1 MFRYA
6 LRRLLVA
13 IPTLLIIITIAFF
26 LMRLAPGGPFNL
38 EQGLHPNVLANLNK
52 LYKLDQPLYVQY
64 FDYLKGLASG
74 NLGPSYVLPDFTVNE
89 LFRRGLPVSMVIGGS
104 ALFLALVIGVILGT
118 IAALRQNR
126 AADYSVVAFAAAGST
141 IPTFVVAPLLQLFLG
156 IWLALLP
163 VGGWNGGAF
172 RNMIMPI
179 LVLTLP
185 QVAVIAR
192 LTRASMIEALRSHH
206 VRTARALGLP
216 ARVIIVKHAL
226 RSAILPIV
234 SYMGPAAA
242 ALLTG
247 SMVVESIFGIP
258 GIGRY
263 FVEAALNRDYT
274 VVMGT
279 VVVVA
284 CMVIVF
290 NLIVDL
296 LYSVLDPR
304 VRYH

>member
-1 MFRYA
+1 MLRYA
-6 LRRLLVA
+6 LKRLLIA
-13 IPTLLIIITIAFF
+13 IPTLLVIITIAFF

-38 EQGLHPNVLANLNK
+38 EQGLNPAVMANLNK
-52 LYKLDQPLYVQY
+52 LYKLDQPLYLQY
-64 FDYLKGLASG
+64 FEYLKGLAVG
-74 NLGPSYVLPDFTVNE
+74 NLGPSYVMPDFTVND
-89 LFRRGLPVSMVIGGS
+89 LFRRGLPVSMTIGGS
-104 ALFLALVIGVILGT
+104 ALLLALIIGVCLGT
-118 IAALRQNR
+118 IAALRQNK
-126 AADYSVVAFAAAGST
+126 AADYTVVAVAAAGST
-141 IPTFVVAPLLQLFLG
+141 IPTFVVAPLMQLFFG
-156 IWLALLP
+156 IWLGLLP
-163 VGGWNGGAF
+163 VGGWNDGAL
-172 RNMIMPI
+172 RNTIMPI

-185 QVAVIAR
+185 QIAVIAR

-206 VRTARALGLP
+206 IRTARALGLP
-216 ARVIIVKHAL
+216 SRTVVIKHAL

-234 SYMGPAAA
+234 SYLGPAAA

-258 GIGRY
+258 GVGRY
-263 FVEAALNRDYT
+263 FVESALNRDYT

-296 LYSVLDPR
+296 IYCVLDPR
-304 VRYH
+304 VRYT

>member
-6 LRRLLVA
+6 LRRLVIA
-13 IPTLLIIITIAFF
+13 VPTILIIITIAFF
-26 LMRLAPGGPFNL
+26 MMRMAPGGPFNL
-38 EQGLHPNVLANLNK
+38 EKGLSPQVLANLNK
-52 LYKLDQPLYVQY
+52 LYKLDAPLYVQY
-64 FDYLKGLASG
+64 FDYLKGLLSG

-89 LFRRGLPVSMVIGGS
+89 LFHRGLPASIIIGGS
-104 ALFLALVIGVILGT
+104 ALLLALFIGLIAGIV
-118 IAALRQNR
+118 AALRQNR
-126 AADYSVVAFAAAGST
+126 AADYTVVAFAAAGST
-141 IPTFVVAPLLQLFLG
+141 IPTFVVAPLMQLFFG
-156 IWLALLP
+156 IWLGMLP
-163 VGGWNGGAF
+163 VGGWNDGAF
-172 RNMIMPI
+172 RNTVMPI
-179 LVLTLP
+179 LVLTFP
-185 QVAVIAR
+185 QIAIIAR
-192 LTRASMIEALRSHH
+192 LTRAAMIEALRSHH
-206 VRTARALGLP
+206 IRTARALGLP
-216 ARVIIVKHAL
+216 SRIVVVKHAL

-234 SYMGPAAA
+234 SYLGPAAA

-263 FVEAALNRDYT
+263 FVESALNRDYT

-296 LYSVLDPR
+296 VYSLLDPR
-304 VRYH
+304 VRYN

>member
-6 LRRLLVA
+6 AKRLLVA
-13 IPTLLIIITIAFF
+13 IPTLLVIITIAFF

-38 EQGLHPNVLANLNK
+38 EQGLHPAVMANLKK
-52 LYKLDQPLYVQY
+52 LYKLDQPLYIQY
-64 FDYLKGLASG
+64 FDYLKGLAQG

-89 LFRRGLPVSMVIGGS
+89 LFRRGLPVSMTIGGS
-104 ALFLALVIGVILGT
+104 ALILALFLGVTFGI

-126 AADYSVVAFAAAGST
+126 AADYTVVAFAAAGST
-141 IPTFVVAPLLQLFLG
+141 IPTFVVAPLLQLSLG
-156 IWLALLP
+156 IWLGWLP
-163 VGGWNGGAF
+163 VGGWNDGAM
-172 RNMIMPI
+172 RNLVMPV
-179 LVLTLP
+179 LVLTFP

-206 VRTARALGLP
+206 IRTARALGLP
-216 ARVIIVKHAL
+216 ARIVVVKHAL

-234 SYMGPAAA
+234 SYLGPAAA

-258 GIGRY
+258 GVGRY
-263 FVEAALNRDYT
+263 FVESALNRDYT

-284 CMVIVF
+284 CLVILF

>member
-1 MFRYA
+1 MLRFA
-6 LRRLLVA
+6 LKRLLIA
-13 IPTLLIIITIAFF
+13 IPTLLVIISISFF

-38 EQGLHPNVLANLNK
+38 EQGLHPAVLANLNK
-52 LYKLDQPLYVQY
+52 LYKLDQPLYIQY
-64 FDYLKGLASG
+64 FDYLKGLMSG

-89 LFRRGLPVSMVIGGS
+89 LFRRGLPVSMIIGGS
-104 ALFLALVIGVILGT
+104 ALTLAFVIGVVLGI

-126 AADYSVVAFAAAGST
+126 AADYTVVAFAAAGST
-141 IPTFVVAPLLQLFLG
+141 IPTFVVAPLLQLSLG
-156 IWLALLP
+156 IWLGLLP
-163 VGGWNGGAF
+163 VGGWNNG
-172 RNMIMPI
+172 NVHNIIMPVI
-179 LVLTLP
+179 VLTFP
-185 QVAVIAR
+185 QIAVIAR

-206 VRTARALGLP
+206 IRTARALGLP
-216 ARVIIVKHAL
+216 ARIVVIKHAL

-234 SYMGPAAA
+234 SYLGPAAA

-263 FVEAALNRDYT
+263 FVESALNRDYT

-304 VRYH
+304 VRYS

>member
-1 MFRYA
+1 MFRFA
-6 LRRLLVA
+6 LKRLLVA

-38 EQGLHPNVLANLNK
+38 EHGLHPAVLANLNR
-52 LYKLDQPLYVQY
+52 LYKLDEPLYIQY
-64 FDYLKGLASG
+64 FDYLKSLLSG

-89 LFRRGLPVSMVIGGS
+89 LFRRGLPVSITIGGS
-104 ALFLALVIGVILGT
+104 ALVLALVIGVTLGV

-126 AADYSVVAFAAAGST
+126 AADYTVVAFAAAGST
-141 IPTFVVAPLLQLFLG
+141 IPTFVVAPLLQLSLG
-156 IWLALLP
+156 IWLGLLP
-163 VGGWNGGAF
+163 VGGWNDGNVH
-172 RNMIMPI
+172 NMIMPI
-179 LVLTLP
+179 LVLTFP

-206 VRTARALGLP
+206 IRTARALGLP
-216 ARVIIVKHAL
+216 VHIVVIKHAL
-226 RSAILPIV
+226 RSAILPII
-234 SYMGPAAA
+234 SYLGPAAA

-263 FVEAALNRDYT
+263 FVESALNRDYT

-304 VRYH
+304 VRYN

>member
-6 LRRLLVA
+6 LRRLVIA
-13 IPTLLIIITIAFF
+13 VPTLLIIITLSFF

-38 EQGLHPNVLANLNK
+38 EKGLNPTVLANLNR

-64 FDYLKGLASG
+64 FDYIKGLLHG
-74 NLGPSYVLPDFTVNE
+74 DLGPSYVLPDFTVNE
-89 LFRRGLPVSMVIGGS
+89 LFRRGLPVSMIIGGS
-104 ALFLALVIGVILGT
+104 ALSFALVLGLIFGI

-126 AADYSVVAFAAAGST
+126 AADYTVVAFAAAGST
-141 IPTFVVAPLLQLFLG
+141 IPTFVVAPLLQLGLG
-156 IWLALLP
+156 IGLGLLP
-163 VGGWNGGAF
+163 VGGWNEGAF
-172 RNMIMPI
+172 RNTVMPI

-216 ARVIIVKHAL
+216 AHVIVIKHAL

-234 SYMGPAAA
+234 SYLGPAAA

-247 SMVVESIFGIP
+247 SMIVESIFGIP
-258 GIGRY
+258 GVGRY
-263 FVEAALNRDYT
+263 FVESALNRDYT

-284 CMVIVF
+284 CMVIIF

-296 LYSVLDPR
+296 LYGILDPR
-304 VRYH
+304 VRYD